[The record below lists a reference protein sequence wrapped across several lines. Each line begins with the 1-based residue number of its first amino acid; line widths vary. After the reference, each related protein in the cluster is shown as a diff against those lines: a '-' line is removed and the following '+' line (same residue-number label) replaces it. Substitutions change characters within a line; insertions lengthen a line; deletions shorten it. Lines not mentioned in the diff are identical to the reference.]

1 MLATPMTPQASHP
14 SSSSSNMVCSLA
26 STATTT
32 TSSSSSSSSSAS
44 ATQQTTISSRPKLT
58 LQTSSLPRTFGTSST
73 GLSLSLAA
81 GTASPTVR
89 NTFKNAYEVTG
100 PSSATASPS
109 SKYPS
114 NQRFSKPSSPFT
126 THNPYQLPL
135 GVKSIL
141 RNSPLEPTCRRRAG
155 SVATTGPNGPSA
167 RRVFFPAKK
176 QVSYRNPLEEE
187 IQTVHYTAR
196 HSDLHDEPEPALQP
210 QPQPQP
216 QQPEVTSSD
225 EDSDS
230 NASGCPS
237 DSSTSEDEP
246 EAGLGKKTSSPIK
259 RKKRKHSNAERQ
271 VRAVALM
278 DGIAGPSNPGSL
290 TPQTPRRKRAK
301 RRCEWRWT
309 LGPLENRDKLLH
321 PVQDETGSTSSVSQ
335 PETIPH
341 ESETETP
348 SSDPPLSSASTTLYH
363 SSPSSSVSSDV
374 ETENDEWQTHT
385 THELECAHA
394 DQ

>member
-14 SSSSSNMVCSLA
+14 SSSNM
-26 STATTT
+26 
-32 TSSSSSSSSSAS
+32 
-44 ATQQTTISSRPKLT
+44 TTISSRPKLT
-58 LQTSSLPRTFGTSST
+58 LQTTSLPRTFGTSST
-73 GLSLSLAA
+73 GLSLSIAA

-109 SKYPS
+109 SKHPS
-114 NQRFSKPSSPFT
+114 NLRFSKPSSPFT

-155 SVATTGPNGPSA
+155 SVATTGPNGGPSA

-196 HSDLHDEPEPALQP
+196 HSDLHDDPEPALEP
-210 QPQPQP
+210 QSQP

-237 DSSTSEDEP
+237 DTSTSEDEP
-246 EAGLGKKTSSPIK
+246 ETGLGKTTSSPIK

-278 DGIAGPSNPGSL
+278 DGIAGPSNPDSL

-321 PVQDETGSTSSVSQ
+321 PVQDETGPTSSASQ